1 MGHMRLG
8 TLPATQP
15 WKDVVRLITDGADV
29 AEVAEATL
37 RAAQRAL
44 GTVENDAGFRE
55 AVHLMVQLAVAGA
68 TKDAAGHLAGVG
80 VELGEGGS
88 VAEVAAALTE
98 ALDRKMD
105 GRGRR
110 SDWGEMARGALVA
123 TMSEYL
129 TAKGAPLFEARREDL
144 TAALAPLRKD
154 FGGFGRK
161 FFGEF
166 TNKVL
171 NYFLSKTLGAQVG
184 QRFVTTNQLAVFKDG
199 MQRHCTEASLI
210 VEDFCGGWLA
220 KSQRENGADISR
232 EDAGKLGW
240 NAGRKMQLE
249 LEERN
254 KRNGN

>member
-1 MGHMRLG
+1 ME
-8 TLPATQP
+8 
-15 WKDVVRLITDGADV
+15 GAG
-29 AEVAEATL
+29 AAMVAEATL

-44 GTVENDAGFRE
+44 ANVEKDAGFRE
-55 AVHLMVQLAVAGA
+55 AVHLMIQLAVAGT

-80 VELGEGGS
+80 VELAEGGS
-88 VAEVAAALTE
+88 VADVAAALTE
-98 ALDRKMD
+98 ALDAKMD
-105 GRGRR
+105 GKGRR

-123 TMSEYL
+123 TVSEYL
-129 TAKGAPLFEARREDL
+129 TAQGAPLFEAKREEL
-144 TAALAPLRKD
+144 TATLAPLRED
-154 FGGFGRK
+154 FAGFGRK

-184 QRFVTTNQLAVFKDG
+184 QGFVTTNQLALFKDG
-199 MQRHCTEASLI
+199 MRRHCTEASLI

-220 KSQRENGADISR
+220 KKQWQNGGDISR

-240 NAGRKMQLE
+240 NAVRKMQLE

-254 KRNGN
+254 KGNGS